1 MAYKAL
7 YDSGLFYSPKS
18 SYLAVVA
25 IDFGTTYSGFAFS
38 FIKDQGEDAIFMNMN
53 WVNEQGGQTSKTPT
67 CLLLKPDLS
76 FDSFG
81 YDAIEKY
88 ASLEGEGEEKEYFFF
103 KHFKMALHND
113 EVYEDRIQHVNH
125 LQRNAIHIVH
135 QLFLNCLPL
144 I

>member
-1 MAYKAL
+1 M
-7 YDSGLFYSPKS
+7 
-18 SYLAVVA
+18 A

-38 FIKDQGEDAIFMNMN
+38 FIKDQGKDAIFMNMD

-88 ASLEGEGEEKEYFFF
+88 AALQGGSEEKEYLFF
-103 KHFKMALHND
+103 KHFKMALHSD
-113 EVYEDRIQHVNH
+113 EVSCLSSYYSALVFLTKSLI
-125 LQRNAIHIVH
+125 
-135 QLFLNCLPL
+135 LFQYFG
-144 I
+144 